1 MTTKRLRGDND
12 RKDQD
17 RSNEIVNGG
26 HISALS
32 HINVPSRSSSIV
44 RAKPVFCP
52 WRVVMGIP
60 VTVAEYLLDHQVAY
74 DLVPHPRAETARASA
89 VARGIAADR
98 VVKAVVVK
106 GSDGFK
112 LAVLP
117 ASRHI
122 RFERLRRVLGDDVNL
137 AGEEQIEALFVDCEP
152 GSVPAFGAAYG
163 LEVVVDDSL
172 AEQPD
177 LYVEGGDHAN
187 LIHLS
192 GSSFRTLMQAARH
205 GHFTDALEPA

>member
-1 MTTKRLRGDND
+1 
-12 RKDQD
+12 
-17 RSNEIVNGG
+17 
-26 HISALS
+26 
-32 HINVPSRSSSIV
+32 
-44 RAKPVFCP
+44 
-52 WRVVMGIP
+52 MGIP
-60 VTVAEYLLDHQVAY
+60 VTVAEYLLDHQIAY
-74 DLVPHPRAETARASA
+74 DLVLHPHTETARASA
-89 VARGIAADR
+89 VASGISADS

-122 RFERLRRVLGDDVNL
+122 KFERLRQMLGDEVNL
-137 AGEEQIEALFVDCEP
+137 AGEEQAETLFVDCEP

-163 LEVVVDDSL
+163 LDVVVDDSL
-172 AEQPD
+172 AKQPD

-192 GSSFRTLMQAARH
+192 SSNFQTLMQGARH
-205 GHFTDALEPA
+205 GHFTDAIKPA